1 MTDRNLT
8 CAALDERLGD
18 YLEGAL
24 DDSSVAAIELH
35 LSGCPSCASLVR
47 DFERITR
54 EATALPA
61 VAPSRDLWTGI
72 EARLDA
78 PVIDLAARAAERSA
92 APWAEHSA
100 RRPTE
105 HARRT
110 APARWQRL
118 RMGAMA
124 AGLVGV
130 TALGTYLVISRG
142 GAPTVAVAPTADSVV
157 PAARMDG
164 TPSQAGASAPEFA
177 TGERVPVPSASPGGA
192 TMVNRPGHTSARV
205 TYDTEI
211 AALRGVLTQ
220 RSEELDPRTVAVLET
235 SLATIDSAIAEARQ
249 ALQADPASRF
259 LSTQLN
265 KMLEKKLGVL
275 RTAALLP
282 SRT

>member
-8 CAALDERLGD
+8 CAELDERLGD

-24 DDSSVAAIELH
+24 DDSSVAAIEMH
-35 LSGCPSCASLVR
+35 LSGCPDCASLVR

-54 EATALPA
+54 EAAALPGL
-61 VAPSRDLWTGI
+61 APSRDLWAGI

-78 PVIDLAARAAERSA
+78 PVIDLAAHAAERA
-92 APWAEHSA
+92 ADRAASQS
-100 RRPTE
+100 RRI
-105 HARRT
+105 
-110 APARWQRL
+110 APSRWRHL
-118 RMGAMA
+118 RMGALA

-130 TALGTYLVISRG
+130 TAIGTYIVTSRSIL
-142 GAPTVAVAPTADSVV
+142 PTVAVAPGADS
-157 PAARMDG
+157 AL
-164 TPSQAGASAPEFA
+164 SEASAPSA
-177 TGERVPVPSASPGGA
+177 TEGPAGQLAASERPADASASPGGTAMVSRPSRLPAQA
-192 TMVNRPGHTSARV
+192 TF
-205 TYDTEI
+205 DTEI

-220 RSEELDPRTVAVLET
+220 RSEELDPRTVAILET
-235 SLATIDSAIAEARQ
+235 SLATIDSAITEARQ

>member
-8 CAALDERLGD
+8 CAELDERLGD
-18 YLEGAL
+18 YLEGTL

-35 LSGCPSCASLVR
+35 LAGCPSCASLVR
-47 DFERITR
+47 DVERITR
-54 EATALPA
+54 EAAALPA
-61 VAPSRDLWTGI
+61 LAPSRDLWAGI
-72 EARLDA
+72 ASRLDA

-92 APWAEHSA
+92 G
-100 RRPTE
+100 RRSEPG
-105 HARRT
+105 RRT
-110 APARWQRL
+110 APARWPRL

-130 TALGTYLVISRG
+130 TAIGTYLVTSRA
-142 GAPTVAVAPTADSVV
+142 GAPTVAVAPAADPAFPAERTA
-157 PAARMDG
+157 G
-164 TPSQAGASAPEFA
+164 TPSLTGTPAPGLPP
-177 TGERVPVPSASPGGA
+177 GERVPGATAGPGGA
-192 TMVNRPGHTSARV
+192 TMVNRPARTSARA
-205 TYDTEI
+205 TYDAEI
-211 AALRGVLTQ
+211 AALRGVLAQ
-220 RSEELDPRTVAVLET
+220 RSDELDPRTVAVLET

-249 ALQADPASRF
+249 ALQGDPASRF

>member
-8 CAALDERLGD
+8 CAELDERLGD

-24 DDSSVAAIELH
+24 DDSSVANIEMH
-35 LSGCPSCASLVR
+35 LSGCPACAALVR

-54 EATALPA
+54 QAAALPGL
-61 VAPSRDLWTGI
+61 APSRDLWAGI

-78 PVIDLAARAAERSA
+78 PVIALSAHAADRSA
-92 APWAEHSA
+92 RHSA
-100 RRPTE
+100 R
-105 HARRT
+105 T
-110 APARWQRL
+110 APTRWRHL
-118 RMGAMA
+118 RMGTLA
-124 AGLVGV
+124 AGLVGI
-130 TALGTYLVISRG
+130 TAIGTYVVTSRSI
-142 GAPTVAVAPTADSVV
+142 APAVAVAPITGADSAPSEGGAATAPLATGGPSIELPSSAR
-157 PAARMDG
+157 PAAA
-164 TPSQAGASAPEFA
+164 TAAS
-177 TGERVPVPSASPGGA
+177 RGA
-192 TMVNRPGHTSARV
+192 TMVSRPSRV
-205 TYDTEI
+205 PAQATFDTEI

-220 RSEELDPRTVAVLET
+220 RSEELDPRTVAILET
-235 SLATIDSAIAEARQ
+235 SLATIDSAITEARQ